1 MLSEGKI
8 FSFKLN
14 LGDYND
20 FLNEIIIMAKK
31 NISSYVCVANVH
43 MFIEAYRDENFLKI
57 IDNADLV
64 TPDGMPLV
72 VASRK
77 ILGKSSDRVAGMDLL
92 PDLLNEANKNK
103 FSIFLYGG
111 TNEMLNLAKEF
122 ILNKYPNIQN
132 LSCYAPP
139 FRPLTFDEEKSMV
152 ELINKENPNLVFA
165 VLGCPKQEK
174 WMSSMKGKINC
185 CMVGIGGALPVMLGM
200 QRRAP
205 QWMQKYSLEWLF
217 RFIQDPKRLFKR
229 YFVTNSIFLYLII
242 IELIKLKI
250 LKVKSSH

>member
-132 LSCYAPP
+132 LSCYSPP
-139 FRPLTFDEEKSMV
+139 FRPLTFVEEKSMV

-229 YFVTNSIFLYLII
+229 YFVTNSIFLYLIT